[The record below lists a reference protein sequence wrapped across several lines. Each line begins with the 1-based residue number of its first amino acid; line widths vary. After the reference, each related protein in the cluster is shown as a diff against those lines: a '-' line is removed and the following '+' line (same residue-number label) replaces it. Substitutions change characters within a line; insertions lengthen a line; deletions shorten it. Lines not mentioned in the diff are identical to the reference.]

1 MWHYFRGMVNHYKAE
16 QASSMLSR
24 IFTNP
29 HFAFCAP
36 PGVAVMVLIVG
47 G

>member
-16 QASSMLSR
+16 RVGMMLSR
-24 IFTNP
+24 IF
-29 HFAFCAP
+29 ASVLSVRRR
-36 PGVAVMVLIVG
+36 GVAVMVLIVG